1 MSPSEFDEIEA
12 DLKRAHRRRH
22 RKELLWTVLICFL
35 ALVGGIIFLAWFWIE
50 S

>member
-12 DLKRAHRRRH
+12 DIERAHRRRH
-22 RKELLWTVLICFL
+22 RKELLWTVLICVVMIL
-35 ALVGGIIFLAWFWIE
+35 GGIVLLAWLWIA